1 MHVHTSF
8 NCTYFVEDG
17 ICIDFFGIFNRP
29 IHAKL
34 MFLLSPV
41 PCPFIRNRELDD
53 CCPFTL
59 GSNASYLHVPTWLL
73 WCHEQ
78 ESRAQGLQRVHKIFG
93 SPVILQKFDHSNRCW
108 ILQMTFLTLEPETLG
123 TWWWLWRGAVFSL
136 LQFLG
141 LDLPGICNLEIG
153 GCGVKIKYRSNG
165 VLPTCNH
172 STFQTCHVLD
182 ARSLLSG
189 SCP

>member
-1 MHVHTSF
+1 MYSA
-8 NCTYFVEDG
+8 CTYKFQLYIFCRG
-17 ICIDFFGIFNRP
+17 RSMYRFFFGIFNRP

-93 SPVILQKFDHSNRCW
+93 SPVILQKFDYFQQMLDTADDISCPWTRDSW
-108 ILQMTFLTLEPETLG
+108 DMVIALARGSIFFVAILGFGPARNLQFRDR
-123 TWWWLWRGAVFSL
+123 WLWCQNQIQKQRSVA
-136 LQFLG
+136 
-141 LDLPGICNLEIG
+141 NL
-153 GCGVKIKYRSNG
+153 
-165 VLPTCNH
+165 
-172 STFQTCHVLD
+172 
-182 ARSLLSG
+182 
-189 SCP
+189 